1 MIGERIKE
9 IRKSVGKT
17 QQTFADAI
25 GLKRN
30 TIANYEIGQ
39 IQPSDR
45 TIADICREFNVS
57 EVWLRTGE
65 GEMFVDLGEDA
76 ELTQVLAE
84 IQVSDDDTIKDMLV
98 AYWSLD
104 EKEKAAI
111 RKLIDGIVRRQ
122 KERAERQSPPADS

>member
-1 MIGERIKE
+1 MNERISQVRKSAGLTQEKFASRIGLTRNFVWMIEKGERI
-9 IRKSVGKT
+9 
-17 QQTFADAI
+17 
-25 GLKRN
+25 
-30 TIANYEIGQ
+30 
-39 IQPSDR
+39 PSDR

-122 KERAERQSPPADS
+122 KERAERQFPPADS

>member
-1 MIGERIKE
+1 MNERISQVRKSAGLTQEKFASRIGLTRNFVWMIEKGERI
-9 IRKSVGKT
+9 
-17 QQTFADAI
+17 
-25 GLKRN
+25 
-30 TIANYEIGQ
+30 
-39 IQPSDR
+39 PSDR

-98 AYWSLD
+98 AYWGLD

-122 KERAERQSPPADS
+122 KERAERQSPPG

>member
-9 IRKSVGKT
+9 IRKFVGKT

-84 IQVSDDDTIKDMLV
+84 IQVSDDDTIKDVLV
-98 AYWSLD
+98 AYWELE

-122 KERAERQSPPADS
+122 KERAERQNHPADS

>member
-1 MIGERIKE
+1 MNERISQVRKSAGLTQEKFASRIGLTRNFVWMIEKGERI
-9 IRKSVGKT
+9 
-17 QQTFADAI
+17 
-25 GLKRN
+25 
-30 TIANYEIGQ
+30 
-39 IQPSDR
+39 PSDR

-65 GEMFVDLGEDA
+65 GEMFVNLGEDA

-98 AYWSLD
+98 AYWGLD

-111 RKLIDGIVRRQ
+111 RKLIDGMVRRQ
-122 KERAERQSPPADS
+122 KERAERQNHPADS

>member
-1 MIGERIKE
+1 MNDRIRA
-9 IRKSVGKT
+9 IRKAVDLT
-17 QQTFADAI
+17 QAEFAGRIGIKPNTVTSYETGLRMPSDAI
-25 GLKRN
+25 
-30 TIANYEIGQ
+30 IV
-39 IQPSDR
+39 S
-45 TIADICREFNVS
+45 ICREFNVS

-98 AYWSLD
+98 AYWELE

-122 KERAERQSPPADS
+122 KERAERQNHPADS

>member
-9 IRKSVGKT
+9 IRKFVGKT

-84 IQVSDDDTIKDMLV
+84 IQVSDDDTIKDVLV
-98 AYWSLD
+98 AYWELE

-122 KERAERQSPPADS
+122 KGRAERQNHPADS

>member
-1 MIGERIKE
+1 MNSRIRAVRKAVDLTQAEFASRIGIKPNTVTSYE
-9 IRKSVGKT
+9 TGLRMPS
-17 QQTFADAI
+17 DAI
-25 GLKRN
+25 
-30 TIANYEIGQ
+30 IV
-39 IQPSDR
+39 S
-45 TIADICREFNVS
+45 ICREFNIS

-98 AYWSLD
+98 AYWGLD

-111 RKLIDGIVRRQ
+111 RKLIDGMVRRQ
-122 KERAERQSPPADS
+122 KERAERQNHPADS